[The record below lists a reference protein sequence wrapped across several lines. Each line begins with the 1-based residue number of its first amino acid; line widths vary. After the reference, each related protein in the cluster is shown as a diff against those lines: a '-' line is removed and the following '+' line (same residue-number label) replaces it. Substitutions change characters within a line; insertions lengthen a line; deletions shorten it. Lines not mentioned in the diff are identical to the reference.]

1 MRQVIK
7 LGGTL
12 LDHAETRARLA
23 GVLASEDPRETVV
36 VHGGGKQM
44 TRFLEERGIASTF
57 LGGLRV
63 TTPEVAD
70 AVLKVVAGSVNSRL
84 VADLNAAGAEA
95 VGLSGVDAGLVQA
108 SRWSEEL
115 GLTGR
120 PGETRPRLLLTLTS
134 AGFLP
139 VVACAATDRLGNI
152 YNVNA
157 DQLAV
162 SVAAGFAARRLVFL
176 TDVDAVLDGNGKRVS
191 DLNAVNARILIETGV
206 AKGGMQAKLEA
217 CLAALDA
224 GIEEIWIGPGARVQN
239 AGDWKGAKEF
249 GTRISNA

>member
-1 MRQVIK
+1 MKQVIK

-12 LDHAETRARLA
+12 LDNGDTRARLA
-23 GVLASEDPRETVV
+23 RVLAGENPRETVV

-57 LGGLRV
+57 VGGLRV
-63 TTPEVAD
+63 TTPEVGD

-84 VADLNAAGAEA
+84 VADLNAAGTEA
-95 VGLSGVDAGLVQA
+95 VGLSGVDGGLVQA

-115 GLTGR
+115 GMTGR
-120 PGETRPRLLLTLTS
+120 PGETRPRLLQTLTS

-139 VVACAATDRLGNI
+139 VVACVASDRFGNI

-191 DLNAVNARILIETGV
+191 ELNAVNCRNLIETGV

-217 CLAALDA
+217 CLAALEA
-224 GIEEIWIGPGARVQN
+224 GLEEIWIGPGERVEK
-239 AGDWKGAKEF
+239 ADDWKGKREF
-249 GTRISNA
+249 GTRISND

>member
-1 MRQVIK
+1 MKQVIK

-12 LDHAETRARLA
+12 LDHEDTRLRLA
-23 GVLASEDPRETVV
+23 AVLAREDARETVV

-57 LGGLRV
+57 IGGLRV

-115 GLTGR
+115 GQTGR
-120 PGETRPRLLLTLTS
+120 PEATRPRLLLTLTS

-139 VVACAATDRLGNI
+139 VVACVATNARGDI

-162 SVAAGFAARRLVFL
+162 SVAAGYGARRLVFL
-176 TDVDAVLDGNGKRVS
+176 TDVDAVLDGDGRRVS
-191 DLNAVNARILIETGV
+191 HLNAVNCRGLIDTGV
-206 AKGGMQAKLEA
+206 AKGGMHAKLEA
-217 CLAALDA
+217 CLAGLTA
-224 GIEEIWIGPGARVQN
+224 GLTEIWIGPGAHVQN
-239 AGDWKGAKEF
+239 SEDWKGTRTF
-249 GTRISNA
+249 GTTISNA